1 MAQAIRKNT
10 GGIEAGEL
18 NTGQRAVFEG
28 IGGSLVVNAG
38 AGTGKTKTLTSA
50 YVGALLSM
58 ELDGNPLGPENIV
71 AITYTKAA
79 AEELRTRTVRML
91 QAEGRQDL
99 VAQMDDAW
107 VSTFH
112 SFCTRI
118 LRAENIAVAKMFGI
132 DPSFST
138 LEAVDS
144 SEMLADAIREIL
156 EKDKA
161 SQGMYSV
168 LTRRQKTE
176 DVCDNI
182 QSLLFD
188 AKTYGIEL
196 SDVVVERPEI
206 LSQMPFG
213 AEIDEYFERFLS
225 LAEHAD
231 ELFAMNKRALSSLDF
246 NDQIFYVERLFRDD
260 PAIRE
265 KYRKQFAILLIDEF
279 QDTNFLQYKIF
290 KHIGEE
296 NLTRVGDK
304 NQSIYGFQGA
314 EVKVFESALREE
326 GVTEVRLGENYRSHG
341 DILQMV
347 NKMFSADYLFGN
359 DFVRLSAGK
368 GEPLERHEPS
378 SEHKRLKVQG
388 FDGRHPL
395 PVAEQQAQWIA
406 GEFKRLNEEGYS
418 YGEMV
423 VLLPKRTKG
432 KTFQHAFE
440 ALGIDAVVVGGND
453 LFTESYVQELVLTLA
468 FLDNPLDDALFTKA
482 ALSIFGRIPD
492 EELVGIV
499 RQAKVAEPRQKA
511 WESAVRFAE
520 DEPSSQTALFVRI
533 MQDALVVIRTQDP
546 ADVARFLIT
555 STGVDTLLL
564 GGEELEGREESFR
577 QVYAD
582 YGQVITQMER
592 LSEEGKGYRRIVGNF
607 MRGLQAESDYKAEVG
622 RVSTK
627 AKLGQG
633 RSGDDVVQIMTIH
646 GAKGLQYPVVAVPLF
661 ASGSQGDSGVIHAVD
676 VENDPFVMKLS
687 FNYPLNDAEV
697 VQFNTL
703 FDRAKA
709 ERRAEIER
717 LKAENKVLK
726 KIGLEVEVP
735 KALAKKQFGY
745 AGKKIVIGQDV
756 RDYKKALDEAERLR
770 LLYVALTRAEDRLLV
785 GYQCPKEEVD
795 NETLSQKGDVNSK
808 ATARMRELI
817 EEGDLCDIVSFF
829 DAQQTEAQSDFE
841 DFRSKGARAVEIEA
855 PDMPKD
861 FPLGTDYAKN
871 FERQYTFSETVAS
884 ETGGGPGVRARYAP
898 HRSSLQRPL
907 LQFSASNIDKFLK
920 CPRQYWL
927 GDVLRVGLPAVAQE
941 SILATRGTA
950 MHAVL
955 ELAARDL
962 ITRKKK
968 GTDGSFSIDEELGEK
983 IKSIYRLDDGTVREI
998 LQAAAKIMASGWWKM
1013 LEDAREV
1020 QPESQFYA
1028 QLEDAQG
1035 KEFFLQGFM
1044 DVYAVR
1050 EDGTALVIDYKSGT
1064 SDSDP
1069 EKYKTQMECYACAA
1083 LSRKDID
1090 TVEVV
1095 FLKPEMQDPD
1105 DGDRFIAIMRTYTHR
1120 DMSVLESN
1128 LLRAK
1133 RGMESVEEFIDEE
1146 YLKKHVSGSV
1156 CNTCSYAGPLCPYG
1170 LRFKKRS

>member
-1 MAQAIRKNT
+1 MAQAIRKST
-10 GGIEAGEL
+10 GGIEGKEL
-18 NTGQRAVFEG
+18 NTGQRAVCEG

-58 ELDGNPLGPENIV
+58 ELDGNPLSPENIV

-91 QAEGRQDL
+91 QVEGRQDL

-132 DPSFST
+132 DPNFST
-138 LEAVDS
+138 LEAADS
-144 SEMLADAIREIL
+144 SEMLAEAIREIL

-161 SQGMYSV
+161 TQGVYSV
-168 LTRRQKTE
+168 LTRKQQTE
-176 DVCDNI
+176 DVCNNI

-188 AKTYGIEL
+188 AKIYGIEL
-196 SDVVVERPEI
+196 SDIVVERPEI
-206 LSQMPFG
+206 LSTMPFG
-213 AEIDEYFERFLS
+213 TAIDEYLERFLS
-225 LAEHAD
+225 LAERAD

-246 NDQIFYVERLFRDD
+246 NDQIFYVEQLFRDD

-290 KHIGEE
+290 KHIGED

-341 DILQMV
+341 DILHMV
-347 NKMFSADYLFGN
+347 NKMFSVDYLFGN

-368 GEPLERHEPS
+368 GEPFEKHEPS

-388 FDGRHPL
+388 FAGSHPL
-395 PVAEQQAQWIA
+395 PIVEQQAQWVA
-406 GEFKRLNEEGYS
+406 EEFERLNKEGYS

-423 VLLPKRTKG
+423 VLLPKRDKG
-432 KTFQHAFE
+432 KAFQHALE
-440 ALGIDAVVVGGND
+440 ARGIDAVVVGGKD
-453 LFTESYVQELVLTLA
+453 LFTGSYVQELVLTLA

-492 EELVGIV
+492 DELVGIV
-499 RQAKVAEPRQKA
+499 RRAKAAEPRQKA
-511 WESAVRFAE
+511 WEAAVRFAE
-520 DEPSSQTALFVRI
+520 EEPSSQTALFVCI
-533 MQDALVVIRTQDP
+533 MQDALMVIRTQEP

-582 YGQVITQMER
+582 YEQIIAHMER

-607 MRGLQAESDYKAEVG
+607 KRGLQTESGYKAEVG

-661 ASGSQGDSGVIHAVD
+661 AGKPNGESGVIHAVD
-676 VENDPFVMKLS
+676 VESDPFVMKLG
-687 FNYPLNDAEV
+687 FNYPLNEAEV

-709 ERRAEIER
+709 AQKAEIEKV
-717 LKAENKVLK
+717 KAENKVLK

-735 KALAKKQFGY
+735 KALAKNQFGFK
-745 AGKKIVIGQDV
+745 GKTIAIGQDV
-756 RDYKKALDEAERLR
+756 RDYKKALDEAQRLR

-785 GYQCPKEEVD
+785 GYSCPKKETD
-795 NETLSQKGDVNSK
+795 NEKLSQNGDVNSK

-817 EEGDLCDIVSFF
+817 EEGDLCDIVSFS
-829 DAQQTEAQSDFE
+829 DAQLAEEQFDFE
-841 DFRSKGARAVEIEA
+841 DSASEEACAKENEA

-871 FERQYTFSETVAS
+871 FERQYTFSKAS
-884 ETGGGPGVRARYAP
+884 APETGGGAAARARYAP
-898 HRSSLQRPL
+898 RTSSLQRPIF
-907 LQFSASNIDKFLK
+907 QFSASNIDKFLK

-955 ELAARDL
+955 ELAARGL
-962 ITRKKK
+962 IARKKK
-968 GTDGSFSIDEELGEK
+968 GTDGPFSIDEALGEK
-983 IKSIYRLDDGTVREI
+983 IKSTYRLDDVTVREI
-998 LQAAAKIMASGWWKM
+998 FQAAAKIMASDWWKM

-1028 QLEDAQG
+1028 QLEDAQDN
-1035 KEFFLQGFM
+1035 EFFLQGFM

-1095 FLKPEMQDPD
+1095 FLKPEMADSD
-1105 DGDRFIAIMRTYTHR
+1105 DGETFVAITQTYTHR
-1120 DMSVLESN
+1120 DMSALESN
-1128 LLRAK
+1128 LVRAK
-1133 RGMESVEEFIDEE
+1133 CGMESVEELIAEE
-1146 YLKKHVSGSV
+1146 YLKKNVSGSV

-1170 LRFKKRS
+1170 LRFKKRG